1 MKVVYSHHS
10 VDACRDHFCQRRTQ
24 CCLDSPVTWNSPSR
38 SSLFH
43 FWVARP
49 VYFFFFF
56 LNWSQNESPAALIH
70 WGWFI
75 PEGQTRWIK
84 TLVMPNS
91 SLIKGKACL
100 TLSLFYGQNIPES
113 FKQASWGMIV
123 CVCVCV
129 CVSTIIIINSTCI
142 GSGSVLRA
150 HINPYSNLL
159 NWLLGL
165 SHFTDEE
172 KWDKDLNPECTHLLC
187 SYLSVSAIPFQ
198 KTEAIYNF
206 LWEIHVSKFV
216 PHEHVLVT
224 WNVLSWLSLSTPSK
238 HYQPCLSCWEI
249 DSKWLKNNNS
259 VEREKK
265 KKDLNQAL
273 LGQNRGGSILLRFAL
288 GSNCLWWKNKEPLP
302 TSHSQAP
309 HD

>member
-1 MKVVYSHHS
+1 MSHTLPLLWAKHPWI
-10 VDACRDHFCQRRTQ
+10 F
-24 CCLDSPVTWNSPSR
+24 
-38 SSLFH
+38 
-43 FWVARP
+43 
-49 VYFFFFF
+49 
-56 LNWSQNESPAALIH
+56 
-70 WGWFI
+70 
-75 PEGQTRWIK
+75 QTGF
-84 TLVMPNS
+84 M
-91 SLIKGKACL
+91 GHD
-100 TLSLFYGQNIPES
+100 
-113 FKQASWGMIV
+113 

-288 GSNCLWWKNKEPLP
+288 GSNCLWWMNKEPLP

>member
-1 MKVVYSHHS
+1 MGK
-10 VDACRDHFCQRRTQ
+10 T
-24 CCLDSPVTWNSPSR
+24 
-38 SSLFH
+38 SL
-43 FWVARP
+43 
-49 VYFFFFF
+49 
-56 LNWSQNESPAALIH
+56 N
-70 WGWFI
+70 
-75 PEGQTRWIK
+75 
-84 TLVMPNS
+84 
-91 SLIKGKACL
+91 
-100 TLSLFYGQNIPES
+100 LSNRLHG
-113 FKQASWGMIV
+113 AWLCV

-129 CVSTIIIINSTCI
+129 CVCAPGLVQMIIIIIINSTCI

-187 SYLSVSAIPFQ
+187 SYLSVSTIPFR

-224 WNVLSWLSLSTPSK
+224 CNVLSWLSLSTLSK

-259 VEREKK
+259 VERKK
-265 KKDLNQAL
+265 KRS
-273 LGQNRGGSILLRFAL
+273 GTSGSKPWRFHSTEVCPGL
-288 GSNCLWWKNKEPLP
+288 QLP
-302 TSHSQAP
+302 VVNE
-309 HD
+309 